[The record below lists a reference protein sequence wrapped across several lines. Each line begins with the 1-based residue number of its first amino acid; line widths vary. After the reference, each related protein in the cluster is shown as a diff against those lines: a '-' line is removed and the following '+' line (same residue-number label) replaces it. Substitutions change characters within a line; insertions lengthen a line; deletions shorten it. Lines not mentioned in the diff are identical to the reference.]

1 LFSEDFVVR
10 SGAHLADGYRTGREY
25 FGSRPDAADRPTAVF
40 CYNDLVAIGL
50 IRALREAGLRVPE
63 DVSVV
68 GFDNVDLCEFASIPL
83 TTMDVP
89 KHEMGRRAAEMLI
102 RRVEAADG
110 QDPERATLRAELTPR
125 ASTAPVEQKATT

>member
-1 LFSEDFVVR
+1 
-10 SGAHLADGYRTGREY
+10 
-25 FGSRPDAADRPTAVF
+25 VF